1 MLALAAAE
9 KPSDE
14 RKDDAQND
22 GGGKWKVENRVLAA
36 NNKVARQPADWQV
49 VAARDQKHSAD
60 DNNDSAQKKQQL
72 TEISHQA
79 LL

>member
-1 MLALAAAE
+1 
-9 KPSDE
+9 
-14 RKDDAQND
+14 
-22 GGGKWKVENRVLAA
+22 
-36 NNKVARQPADWQV
+36 V